1 MLTEFSKSRLG
12 KPKKKKKRE
21 RENWARGL
29 WCLIIRMIDWQVLL
43 LLCRIEI

>member
-12 KPKKKKKRE
+12 KPKKKE
-21 RENWARGL
+21 RKNWARGL